1 MNNSPYL
8 DLPLFPLA
16 VVLTPMLEK
25 IETKLPIAGPAEK
38 GRLHRRAEL
47 IRELLAPKSTERPST

>member
-16 VVLTPMLEK
+16 EVLTPMLEK

-38 GRLHRRAEL
+38 HHLRQRAEL
-47 IRELLAPKSTERPST
+47 IRALLAPRATERLST